1 MITVL
6 TFLWGSR
13 YTAAHVNALQRQ
25 VKRHYARPHRFAVVT
40 NQPQGLQ
47 CDVVVPDF
55 EDFAGMKSPR
65 GAAFPSCY
73 RRLRLFHPDAAKWYG
88 ERFVCLDIDWTIHAD
103 VTPLWD
109 RPEPFVALR
118 DPYHGGRGQYCGAML
133 LLTAGAK
140 PEVWEKFNPNGSPQ
154 AATLAGFKGSDQ
166 AWISHMAPGAPTW
179 STADGVYSY
188 KVDCRNGLPSDARM
202 VNFHGTFKPWT
213 CGKAWA
219 REAA

>member
-1 MITVL
+1 MLNVICWK
-6 TFLWGSR
+6 WGGR
-13 YTAAHVNALQRQ
+13 YAAAHVNSLQRQ
-25 VKRHYARPHRFAVVT
+25 VARFYRGPHTFRCVT
-40 NQPQGLQ
+40 NQPDGIE
-47 CDVVVPDF
+47 CETVPDL
-55 EDFAGMKSPR
+55 EDFANLRSPH
-65 GAAFPSCY
+65 GGAFPSCY

-88 ERFVCLDIDWTIHAD
+88 ERFVSLDIDWTIHAD

-118 DPYHGGRGQYCGAML
+118 DPYHGGKGQYCGAML
-133 LLTAGAK
+133 LLTAGAR
-140 PEVWEKFNPNGSPQ
+140 PEVWERFDPRGSPQ

-188 KVDCRNGLPSDARM
+188 RVNCLSGLPSDARM
-202 VNFHGTFKPWT
+202 VNFHGHFKPWT

-219 REAA
+219 AE